1 MNKPTTMLMEEY
13 KQKLIEVTNG
23 SNLPPFLM
31 SYILRDLLTEVES
44 VAKQMAEKE
53 KQTYLEEVEKDGSDE

>member
-13 KQKLIEVTNG
+13 KQKLIEVTND

-31 SYILRDLLTEVES
+31 SYILRDLLTEVDS

-53 KQTYLEEVEKDGSDE
+53 KQAYLEEVENGNQE